1 MKAKRTP
8 GAAAEGLRQVI
19 QGFGSKRLRVGFF
32 ETARYEDGT
41 PVAYVASIHEW
52 GSPPIPPRP
61 FMRPT
66 AAREKPAWDGH
77 LKAGA
82 AAVARGDVTAGQVL
96 EQIGQL
102 AAGDI
107 SKTISQITEPPL
119 TRTTL
124 LARKAKQ
131 AGEKLGGKRIGE
143 LHAQA
148 AGSDAPITGVSTK
161 PLVFDGILISS
172 VTFEVDG

>member
-1 MKAKRTP
+1 M
-8 GAAAEGLRQVI
+8 RQVI
-19 QGFGSKRLRVGFF
+19 EGFGSKRLRVGFF
-32 ETARYEDGT
+32 ETAKYEDGT
-41 PVAYVASIHEW
+41 PVAYVASIHEY
-52 GSPPIPPRP
+52 GAGPIPPRP

-66 AAREKPAWDGH
+66 AEREKPQWDQH

-82 AAVARGDVTAGQVL
+82 AAVARRDLTAEQVL
-96 EQIGQL
+96 GQIGEL
-102 AAGDI
+102 AAKDVGVSI
-107 SKTISQITEPPL
+107 RRVNSPPL

-143 LHAQA
+143 LHREASS
-148 AGSDAPITGVSTK
+148 SDAPITGVSTK